1 MWSTGTE
8 NNTEEKEAFL
18 RLMKELSDSFEPY
31 SLSLSMEIVSNP
43 SVLEQ
48 AFDLRQ
54 ISKYVDFFSL
64 IGWKLS
70 GDNTST
76 QLGILVP
83 PNGVDDNC
91 TSLVRTLT
99 FFIWYIISFWIV
111 NWSITKWLLQHNCYS
126 DTKHIPLFS
135 QRPFHFHCSIGTFYR
150 DQTNTIIF
158 LILCTKR
165 QKE

>member
-8 NNTEEKEAFL
+8 NNTEEKEAYL

-76 QLGILVP
+76 QLGIPLKT
-83 PNGVDDNC
+83 NGVDINC
-91 TSLVRTLT
+91 TSLVRTL
-99 FFIWYIISFWIV
+99 
-111 NWSITKWLLQHNCYS
+111 
-126 DTKHIPLFS
+126 
-135 QRPFHFHCSIGTFYR
+135 
-150 DQTNTIIF
+150 
-158 LILCTKR
+158 
-165 QKE
+165 